1 MPIDLQ
7 TSIRYL
13 KGVGER
19 RAALYSKLG
28 IETMEDLLY
37 HIPRNYIDL
46 IRPLPLAEAQ
56 TGQKCAVR
64 ALLAAKSREQRIRR
78 GLSIFKL
85 TAVDGAASLQ
95 ITLFNAG
102 YTVGALREG
111 CEYIFYGTLTGGFYQ
126 KSLDNPQIF
135 PLEEAGTLLPVYPL
149 PRG

>member
-46 IRPLPLAEAQ
+46 ISPLPLAEAQ

-64 ALLAAKSREQRIRR
+64 ALLAAKGREQRIRR

-85 TAVDGAASLQ
+85 TAVDGGASLQ
-95 ITLFNAG
+95 MPDIPSAHCARAANTSS
-102 YTVGALREG
+102 
-111 CEYIFYGTLTGGFYQ
+111 TG
-126 KSLDNPQIF
+126 
-135 PLEEAGTLLPVYPL
+135 
-149 PRG
+149 R